1 MKLTETIK
9 ELIQQVTLF
18 VRTLH
23 AIAQELEEQ
32 NRKIYAL
39 EENRKIKDAA
49 ISVLQKE
56 VVTLKLLA
64 RRKVVTDAADWP
76 YCTDHNSILHI
87 CAWC

>member
-1 MKLTETIK
+1 MKTTETIK

-49 ISVLQKE
+49 ISALQKE
-56 VVTLKLLA
+56 VATLKLLA
-64 RRKVVTDAADWP
+64 RRKVGTADV
-76 YCTDHNSILHI
+76 D
-87 CAWC
+87 

>member
-1 MKLTETIK
+1 MKPTETIK

-49 ISVLQKE
+49 ISALQKE
-56 VVTLKLLA
+56 VATLKLLA
-64 RRKVVTDAADWP
+64 RRKVVPDVAD
-76 YCTDHNSILHI
+76 
-87 CAWC
+87 

>member
-1 MKLTETIK
+1 MKTTETIK

-49 ISVLQKE
+49 ISALQKE
-56 VVTLKLLA
+56 VATLKLLA
-64 RRKVVTDAADWP
+64 RRKVVTADAD
-76 YCTDHNSILHI
+76 
-87 CAWC
+87 

>member
-1 MKLTETIK
+1 MKPTETIK

-49 ISVLQKE
+49 ISALQKE
-56 VVTLKLLA
+56 VATLKLLA
-64 RRKVVTDAADWP
+64 RRKVVAADA
-76 YCTDHNSILHI
+76 D
-87 CAWC
+87 

>member
-1 MKLTETIK
+1 MKPTETIK

-23 AIAQELEEQ
+23 AITQELEEQ

-49 ISVLQKE
+49 ISALQKE
-56 VVTLKLLA
+56 VATLKLLA
-64 RRKVVTDAADWP
+64 RRKVVTADAD
-76 YCTDHNSILHI
+76 
-87 CAWC
+87 

>member
-1 MKLTETIK
+1 MKPTETIK

-23 AIAQELEEQ
+23 AITQELEEQ

-56 VVTLKLLA
+56 VATLKLLA
-64 RRKVVTDAADWP
+64 RRKVVAADA
-76 YCTDHNSILHI
+76 D
-87 CAWC
+87 